1 MSAEARWKT
10 VADQAHAPDIAI
22 VIDLAAKENPRLKG
36 ILPIATLRDT
46 LSSRLTSGEKYVSDE
61 EV

>member
-1 MSAEARWKT
+1 MSTEARWKT
-10 VADQAHAPDIAI
+10 VADKAHAPAI

-36 ILPIATLRDT
+36 ILPIATLRGT
-46 LSSRLTSGEKYVSDE
+46 LSPRLTSGEKHVSDE

>member
-10 VADQAHAPDIAI
+10 VADKAHAPAI

-46 LSSRLTSGEKYVSDE
+46 LSPRLTSEEKHVSDE